1 MREDLSQQADEEIIR
16 LVQSGKIEFFGIL
29 IDRYESK
36 IKRYGRKF
44 LSDNED
50 INDVL
55 QDIFI
60 KAYINIQGFDTKRK
74 FSSWLY
80 RIAHN
85 ELINALKKRKK
96 KTLPL
101 FDLDIF
107 FPQYIHDN
115 NNFDRQIERQEMQKI
130 IDKCLDKLE
139 FKYRE
144 PILLYYFEGL
154 SYKEIADVLQIPI
167 STVGIRIKR
176 AKDVMKSILKKLG
189 YAYEPK

>member
-1 MREDLSQQADEEIIR
+1 MREQISHQNDEDIAR
-16 LVQSGKIEFFGIL
+16 LIQSGKIEFFGIL
-29 IDRYESK
+29 IERYEDK
-36 IKRYGRKF
+36 IQRYSRKF
-44 LSDNED
+44 LSDQED

-60 KAYINIQGFDTKRK
+60 KVYKNIQSFDAKRK

-96 KTLPL
+96 NPLPL

-107 FPQYIHDN
+107 FPQYFHSN
-115 NNFDRQIERQEMQKI
+115 NSFNQQMERQGIREI

-139 FKYRE
+139 LKYRE
-144 PILLYYFEGL
+144 PIILYYFEEL
-154 SYKEIADVLQIPI
+154 SYKEISDVMQIPI
-167 STVGIRIKR
+167 STIGIRIKR
-176 AKDVMKSILKKLG
+176 AKETMRQICKKLG
-189 YAYEPK
+189 YNL